1 MTIQVKTT
9 LLFTILTAGFIFAVS
24 LVVYFFSSNFA
35 FRDFY
40 KRLEI
45 RAYIVAN
52 ATLGRD
58 ESSTSVYKDIR
69 NQNLE
74 KLSQEREYIFKTT
87 DGGVSKAT
95 ADSAHIPLTFLQ
107 EIVTEQKATY
117 FNRGLYYSGILHH
130 DNHGDYV
137 VVIAA
142 RNDYGEEVL
151 TNLRQILLAC
161 WLVSTLVI
169 FITGLVFSKT
179 IFQPVRNMVLRVKE
193 ISAASL
199 HLRLPVRKGKD
210 EIAVLSNT
218 FNDLLSRLEAAFDI
232 QRNFVSNASHELR
245 TPLTAIIG
253 EADLAL
259 YKERS
264 PEAYRESLQAILKD
278 AEKLQHLTTSLLSL
292 AQTSSAADSLKTEQ
306 VRLDELLL
314 DVKQMTERMD
324 DSYQFRLQL
333 PDINGVADAPYT
345 TGSYPLLL
353 LAVSNVVKNAFKYS
367 AKPVTVRLSCE
378 AKQHTITVTDEGIGI
393 PDEELKYIFVPFFRA
408 SNTGSYEGH
417 GIGLP
422 LTANIVRFHGGK
434 IIARSAIDKGTE
446 VSIVLPAVRPYV

>member
-1 MTIQVKTT
+1 MTIQAKTT
-9 LLFTILTAGFIFAVS
+9 LLFTLLTAGFISVVS
-24 LVVYFFSSNFA
+24 IVVYFFSSNFA

-52 ATLGRD
+52 ATLGKD

-69 NQNLE
+69 DQNLE
-74 KLSQEREYIFKTT
+74 KLSQEREYIFKTIN
-87 DGGVSKAT
+87 GHVSQAA
-95 ADSAHIPLTFLQ
+95 ADSARIPLRFLE
-107 EIVTEQKATY
+107 EIAGGQIATY
-117 FNRGLYYSGILHH
+117 FNRGLYYSGILHR
-130 DNHGDYV
+130 DSHGDYV
-137 VVIAA
+137 VVISA

-151 TNLRQILLAC
+151 ANLRQILLAC
-161 WLVSTLVI
+161 WLVSTLVV
-169 FITGLVFSKT
+169 FITGLVFSRT
-179 IFQPVRNMVLRVKE
+179 IFQPIRNMVSRVKE
-193 ISAASL
+193 ISAENL
-199 HLRLPVRKGKD
+199 HLRLPVPKGKD

-259 YKERS
+259 YKERT

-278 AEKLQHLTTSLLSL
+278 AEKLQYLTTSLLSL
-292 AQTSSAADSLKTEQ
+292 AQTTSASHSLKTEQ

-324 DSYQFRLQL
+324 DSYEFALQL
-333 PDINGVADAPYT
+333 PGIKSPADAPYT

-367 AKPVTVRLSCE
+367 ARPVIVKLESE
-378 AKQHTITVTDEGIGI
+378 GKQHVITVTDEGIGI

-408 SNTGSYEGH
+408 SNVGSYEGH

-422 LTANIVRFHGGK
+422 LTANIVRFHGGQ
-434 IIARSAIDKGTE
+434 IVARSAVNKGTQ
-446 VSIVLPAVRPYV
+446 VRIKLPAVRPYV

>member
-1 MTIQVKTT
+1 MTIQTKTT
-9 LLFTILTAGFIFAVS
+9 LLFTLLTAGFISVVS
-24 LVVYFFSSNFA
+24 IVVYFFSSNFA

-45 RAYIVAN
+45 RAYIVAS
-52 ATLGRD
+52 ATLGKD
-58 ESSTSVYKDIR
+58 ERSTSVYQDIR
-69 NQNLE
+69 EQKLE
-74 KLSQEREYIFKTT
+74 KLSQEREFIFKTNN
-87 DGGVSKAT
+87 GNVSKAA
-95 ADSAHIPLTFLQ
+95 ADSAHIPVRFLQ
-107 EIVTEQKATY
+107 EVAAEEKATY
-117 FNRGLYYSGILHH
+117 FSRGLYYSGILHR
-130 DNHGDYV
+130 DSHGNYV
-137 VVIAA
+137 VVVSA

-151 TNLRQILLAC
+151 ANLRQILLAC
-161 WLVSTLVI
+161 WLVSTLVV
-169 FITGLVFSKT
+169 FIAGLAFSRT
-179 IFQPVRNMVLRVKE
+179 IFQPIRNIVSRVKE
-193 ISAASL
+193 ISAENL
-199 HLRLPVRKGKD
+199 HLRLPVRKGGD

-259 YKERS
+259 YKERT

-278 AEKLQHLTTSLLSL
+278 AEKLQYLTTSLLSL
-292 AQTSSAADSLKTEQ
+292 AQTTNAGNSLKTEQ

-314 DVKQMTERMD
+314 DVKQMVERMD
-324 DSYQFRLQL
+324 DNYRLVLQL
-333 PDINGVADAPYT
+333 PDVTSLADAPYT

-367 AKPVTVRLSCE
+367 AKPVTVRLE
-378 AKQHTITVTDEGIGI
+378 GALRQYVITVTDEGIGI

-408 SNTGSYEGH
+408 SNVGNYDGH

-422 LTANIVRFHGGK
+422 LTANIVRFHNGQ
-434 IIARSAIDKGTE
+434 IIARSAVHKGTE
-446 VSIVLPAVRPYV
+446 VRIVLPAVRPYV